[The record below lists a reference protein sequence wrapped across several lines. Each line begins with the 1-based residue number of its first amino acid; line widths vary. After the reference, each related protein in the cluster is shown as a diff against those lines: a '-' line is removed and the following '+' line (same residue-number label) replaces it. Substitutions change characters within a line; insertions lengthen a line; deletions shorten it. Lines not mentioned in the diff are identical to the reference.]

1 MEETPTIQLPKWLD
15 DLIFNE
21 LGAKYCR
28 QNATMTNIDDDKE
41 KALNY
46 LGTYF
51 PRSYAEAYLLFS
63 ALFKE
68 ERQAYIGKNELSIF
82 DFGCGTGG
90 EIIGLLTAIEEKLPE
105 VQSVEIVAFDGN
117 NDALRLYEQVLAK
130 FKVLSKVAVNNQI
143 FPTKVTDFYDLSIVE
158 DVLTNDFDLI
168 ITFKAICEF
177 VTKQQFEQQNPYEH
191 IVKTFLPKLKND
203 GYMVLED
210 ITVPVSYGVSEEWLP
225 KIMDKGLSET
235 ECEVVYDNPNYNIAI
250 YVNHSR
256 KKDDVSKVAWRI
268 IKMK

>member
-51 PRSYAEAYLLFS
+51 PRSYAESYILFS
-63 ALFKE
+63 ALFE
-68 ERQAYIGKNELSIF
+68 EEKQAFIGKDQLSIF

-90 EIIGLLTAIEEKLPE
+90 EIIGLLTAIEEKLPHIKK
-105 VQSVEIVAFDGN
+105 VTIDGFDGN
-117 NDALRLYEQVLAK
+117 QISLRYCDNIVNKFLNNTSLQVAFYPIPK
-130 FKVLSKVAVNNQI
+130 KI
-143 FPTKVTDFYDLSIVE
+143 DDFYDFSVINSTLSE
-158 DVLTNDFDLI
+158 NYDLI

-177 VTKQQFEQQNPYEH
+177 VTKQQFEQKNPYEY
-191 IVKTFLPKLKND
+191 IVDNLLPKLQSD
-203 GYMVLED
+203 GFMVLVD
-210 ITVPVSYGVSEEWLP
+210 VTVYSNVTEQWLP
-225 KIMDKGLSET
+225 NIMDKGLKET
-235 ECEVVYDNPNYNIAI
+235 KGVVINKNPLYNQAI
-250 YVNHSR
+250 YVSHSL
-256 KKDDVSKVAWRI
+256 KENDISKIAWRI
-268 IKMK
+268 ITQ